1 MLALQAL
8 CAFEAVGGQFSER
21 LDHFLHDECALAD
34 LEIELPPPDEL
45 LHFARRLALGTWA
58 RREVLNDKLAR
69 TAAHWSLSRMTP
81 VDRNVLRLGLYELLE
96 HPETPPQVVINE
108 AIELARRFGDAD
120 SPAFVNG
127 VLDAIRRS
135 VVEATDARKG
145 DSTDSQADKKAD
157 NVNGPA

>member
-8 CAFEAVGGQFSER
+8 CAFEAVGGQFSEQ
-21 LDHFLHDECALAD
+21 LDHFFHDECALAD

-45 LHFARRLALGTWA
+45 LRFARRLALGTWA
-58 RREVLNDKLAR
+58 QWEVLNDKLSR
-69 TAAHWSLSRMTP
+69 TAAHWSLARMTP

-108 AIELARRFGDAD
+108 AIELARCFGDAD

-135 VVEATDARKG
+135 VVEPPRARE
-145 DSTDSQADKKAD
+145 DNSADSQANNKTDDAD
-157 NVNGPA
+157 GPA

>member
-8 CAFEAVGGQFSER
+8 CAFEAVGER
-21 LDHFLHDECALAD
+21 FGEQLDLFLRDEQVLID
-34 LEIELPPPDEL
+34 LEIELPLSDVLLSFARDLVRGAWAQHEL
-45 LHFARRLALGTWA
+45 LD
-58 RREVLNDKLAR
+58 EKLSR
-69 TAAHWSLSRMTP
+69 TAAHWSVSRMTP
-81 VDRNVLRLGLYELLE
+81 VDRNVLRMGLHELLE

-135 VVEATDARKG
+135 LDEAPHNPRRESDRLSKRSQTEDADG
-145 DSTDSQADKKAD
+145 A
-157 NVNGPA
+157 V

>member
-8 CAFEAVGGQFSER
+8 CAFEAVGGRFSEQ
-21 LDHFLHDECALAD
+21 LDDFLRDEHTLTD
-34 LEIELPPPDEL
+34 LGIELPPPNEL
-45 LHFARRLALGTWA
+45 VQFAHRLALGTWA
-58 RREVLNDKLAR
+58 QRDQLNDKLSR

-81 VDRNVLRLGLYELLE
+81 VDRNVLRLGLHELLE
-96 HPETPPQVVINE
+96 HPDTPPQVVINE

-135 VVEATDARKG
+135 VVEAPRATEDNSA
-145 DSTDSQADKKAD
+145 DSQTNNKTDDVDGLA
-157 NVNGPA
+157 